1 MILDKNLTFVRG
13 KDTPVTTTKAIPLGQ
28 KDLTGDTSGM
38 GPYSD
43 FFLQVQAAA
52 AIPSLTVTLEHSDT
66 EAGTY
71 ATVVAYPAKANLK
84 AGDIAVKAPV
94 PFAVKNWV
102 RLKFSVAAAVDA
114 FMVCGV
120 DKGVVENE

>member
-1 MILDKNLTFVRG
+1 M
-13 KDTPVTTTKAIPLGQ
+13 
-28 KDLTGDTSGM
+28 
-38 GPYSD
+38 
-43 FFLQVQAAA
+43 QVQAAA

-114 FMVCGV
+114 FLVCGV